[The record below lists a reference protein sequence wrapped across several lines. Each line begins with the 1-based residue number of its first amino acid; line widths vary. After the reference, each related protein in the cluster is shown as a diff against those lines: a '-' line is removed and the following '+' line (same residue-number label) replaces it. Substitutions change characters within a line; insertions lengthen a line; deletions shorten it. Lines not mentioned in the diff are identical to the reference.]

1 MLVFAVYYLLKNPD
15 TMRKLRDEIDS
26 VMGQRP
32 FTTADMN
39 TMPYLIGTSASHTS
53 ATLPVLT

>member
-1 MLVFAVYYLLKNPD
+1 MLVFAVYYLLKSPD

-26 VMGQRP
+26 VMGGRP

-39 TMPYLIGTSASHTS
+39 TMPYLIGTLASHTF
-53 ATLPVLT
+53 AVCPILI